1 MDIRAIEQAYRR
13 YAGFYDVCFG
23 AVFQPGRKA
32 IVDNMDCGPGERI
45 LEVGVGT
52 GLSLPLYPRN
62 VSVVGIDI
70 SRDMLAQARVRQAR
84 CGRDNLAELMVMD
97 AENMAFEDDSFDKV
111 VAMYVAS
118 VVPDPARLVDEM
130 RRVCKP
136 GGRIFMVNHFH
147 SRNPVLGGVERLLAP
162 LSKQLGFRP
171 DFSLDRF
178 LGATGLD
185 AGIIRPVNLFDFST
199 MVEARNDKHGAAEI
213 RAPAFA
219 PS

>member
-1 MDIRAIEQAYRR
+1 MDLRAIERAYRR

-32 IVDNMDCGPGERI
+32 IVEMMDCGPGERI

-52 GLSLPLYPRN
+52 GLSLPLYPQD

-70 SRDMLAQARVRQAR
+70 SRHMLDQARAR
-84 CGRDNLAELMVMD
+84 LARGELGSAAELMVMD

-118 VVPDPARLVDEM
+118 VVPDPGRLVDEM

-136 GGRIFMVNHFH
+136 GGQIFMVNHFH
-147 SRNPVLGGVERLLAP
+147 SRNPILGGVERLLAP

-178 LGATGLD
+178 LGATGLE
-185 AGIIRPVNLFDFST
+185 ARNIRRVNLFDFST
-199 MVEARNDKHGAAEI
+199 MVEARNNKDGAAGI
-213 RAPAFA
+213 AATAFA